1 MTAPGREQDLG
12 FESPAQSSGRPAVR
26 RGKQCSRRDQVHAHA
41 VPTGAQNWKFCA
53 GSRQAVSAAASRA
66 ESAIWHQAR
75 LEIQVTLGDQAGRR
89 PGRDIRRSDR

>member
-66 ESAIWHQAR
+66 ESAIR
-75 LEIQVTLGDQAGRR
+75 RRTGTTTESRSVIGAGRSGVR
-89 PGRDIRRSDR
+89 N

>member
-53 GSRQAVSAAASRA
+53 GSRQAVSAAASR
-66 ESAIWHQAR
+66 ESRRYAPSATSGS
-75 LEIQVTLGDQAGRR
+75 LGRR
-89 PGRDIRRSDR
+89 NTALETATATAAR